1 MSISKQLQQQ
11 FQGMMG
17 ACLTTAKHVP
27 ADKAE
32 WKPEGK
38 GRCAKA
44 VLEHLGASNFALT
57 KVLKNEPLSVKVTR
71 ATRGSAAMPTPSYAE
86 AVKQFQAS
94 GEAMAHTMGSV
105 ADAALNDGRTMPW
118 GEPGT
123 VGFVMALA
131 GIHVSYH
138 MGQLNY
144 LQTLW
149 GDLEDRL

>member
-11 FQGMMG
+11 FQGVMA
-17 ACLTTAKHVP
+17 ACMNTAKHVP
-27 ADKAE
+27 ADKVD

-38 GRCAKA
+38 GRSAKA
-44 VLEHLGASNFALT
+44 LLEHLAASNFALA
-57 KVLKNEPLSVKVTR
+57 KVLKNEPLPGKVTR
-71 ATRGSAAMPTPSYAE
+71 ATRGSAALSTPSYAE
-86 AVKQFQAS
+86 ALKQFQTS
-94 GEAMAHTMGSV
+94 GEAMAQTMGSV
-105 ADAALNDGRTMPW
+105 TDAALNEARTMPW

-131 GIHVSYH
+131 GIHTSYH

-144 LQTLW
+144 VQTLW